1 LHLIFSPVDY
11 NDQNAQLLTTM
22 AKILLVDDE
31 NLILYSLSAT
41 LRHDGSEVTAVAN
54 GNDALNEIRRSPYD
68 ICFLD
73 VNLPDANGFDLMKTV
88 QEISPATRII
98 IMTAVDLNDGQM
110 SYLHNNACH
119 FLPKPFN
126 LEDVRSLVANISR
139 TESAAVNEA

>member
-1 LHLIFSPVDY
+1 M
-11 NDQNAQLLTTM
+11 AM

-31 NLILYSLSAT
+31 YLILYSLSAT
-41 LRHDGSEVTAVAN
+41 LRHDGSDVTAVAN
-54 GNDALNEIRRSPYD
+54 GKDALNEIRRSPYD

-73 VNLPDANGFDLMKTV
+73 VNLPDANGFELMKTV

-110 SYLHNNACH
+110 RYLHNNACH
-119 FLPKPFN
+119 FMPKPFN

-139 TESAAVNEA
+139 TESAAINEA

>member
-1 LHLIFSPVDY
+1 MIM
-11 NDQNAQLLTTM
+11 T
-22 AKILLVDDE
+22 KILLVDDE

-54 GNDALNEIRRSPYD
+54 GKDALSEIRRLPYD

-88 QEISPATRII
+88 QQISPATRIV

-110 SYLHNNACH
+110 SYLHDNACH
-119 FLPKPFN
+119 FLPKPFD
-126 LEDVRSLVANISR
+126 LENVRSIVANISKKEG
-139 TESAAVNEA
+139 TVAHEA

>member
-1 LHLIFSPVDY
+1 M
-11 NDQNAQLLTTM
+11 T
-22 AKILLVDDE
+22 KILLVDDE

-54 GNDALNEIRRSPYD
+54 GKDALSEIRRLPYD

-88 QEISPATRII
+88 QQISPATRIV

-110 SYLHNNACH
+110 SYLHDNACH
-119 FLPKPFN
+119 FLPKPFD
-126 LEDVRSLVANISR
+126 LENVRSIVANISKKEG
-139 TESAAVNEA
+139 TVAHEA

>member
-1 LHLIFSPVDY
+1 M
-11 NDQNAQLLTTM
+11 TM

-31 NLILYSLSAT
+31 NLILYSLAAT

-54 GNDALNEIRRSPYD
+54 GKDALGEIRRSPYD

-73 VNLPDANGFDLMKTV
+73 VNLPDANGFDLMKTF

-126 LEDVRSLVANISR
+126 LDNVRSLVANISR
-139 TESAAVNEA
+139 RENAAVNEA